1 MKFSKRAKLV
11 TVNIV
16 IAILLL
22 ILMFINAYYE
32 TTTIW
37 SMLLVFAIIQGV
49 FTILSLIVYHLSII
63 SDALKEKDKT
73 EQTNIPRIARRENDR
88 NGG

>member
-11 TVNIV
+11 TINIV
-16 IAILLL
+16 VAIVL
-22 ILMFINAYYE
+22 ILLMFINAYYE
-32 TTTIW
+32 TITIW
-37 SMLLVFAIIQGV
+37 SMVLEFALIQGV

-73 EQTNIPRIARRENDR
+73 EPTNARTARRENDR
-88 NGG
+88 NDG